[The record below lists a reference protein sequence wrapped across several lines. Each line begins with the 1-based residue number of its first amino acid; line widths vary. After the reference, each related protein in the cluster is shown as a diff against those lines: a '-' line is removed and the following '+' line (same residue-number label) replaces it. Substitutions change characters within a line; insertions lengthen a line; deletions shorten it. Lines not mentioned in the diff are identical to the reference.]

1 MKYKIEISEQ
11 ADKDLRNI
19 YEYIAFEL
27 QAPENAS
34 DQIDRLEEHILSLD
48 TMPEKYRIYDKEP
61 WKSRGLHILPVGNYV
76 VLYIPD
82 TDTKVVTILRIMYSG
97 RDIDKQL
104 YRK

>member
-34 DQIDRLEEHILSLD
+34 GQIDRLEKHILSLD
-48 TMPEKYRIYDKEP
+48 SMPEKYRIYDKEP
-61 WKSRGLHILPVGNYV
+61 WKSRGLHILPVDNYA

-104 YRK
+104 YHK

>member
-34 DQIDRLEEHILSLD
+34 GKIDRLEKHILSLD
-48 TMPEKYRIYDKEP
+48 SMPEKYRIYDKEP
-61 WKSRGLHILPVGNYV
+61 WKSRGLHILPVDNYA

-97 RDIDKQL
+97 RDMDKQL
-104 YRK
+104 YHK

>member
-11 ADKDLRNI
+11 ADEDLRSI

-34 DQIDRLEEHILSLD
+34 GQIDRLEEHILSLD

-61 WKSRGLHILPVGNYV
+61 WKNRGLHILPVDNYV

>member
-34 DQIDRLEEHILSLD
+34 GQIDRLEKHILSLD
-48 TMPEKYRIYDKEP
+48 SMPEKYRIYDKEP
-61 WKSRGLHILPVGNYV
+61 WKSRGLHILPVDNYV

-104 YRK
+104 YHK

>member
-34 DQIDRLEEHILSLD
+34 GQIDRLEEHILSLD
-48 TMPEKYRIYDKEP
+48 SMPEKYRIYDKEP
-61 WKSRGLHILPVGNYV
+61 WKSRGLHILPVDNYV

-82 TDTKVVTILRIMYSG
+82 TDTKVVTILRIMYNG

-104 YRK
+104 YHK

>member
-11 ADKDLRNI
+11 ADKDLRSI

-34 DQIDRLEEHILSLD
+34 GQIDRLEEHILSLD
-48 TMPEKYRIYDKEP
+48 NMPEKYRIYDKEP
-61 WKSRGLHILPVGNYV
+61 WKNRGLHILPVDNYA